1 MYECMNVSK
10 KTKIRHR
17 NGINAT
23 LADMPLSSRRV
34 LFLTIAKLDPKKI
47 IENGSVFR
55 VYASDYA
62 EVCDIDKTTAYQQL
76 REAAKQLQLQVLS
89 IPREQLLPPIKRAGE
104 PLMPWKK
111 LEGGVRML
119 NVTEYCDYMDG
130 DGYLDVAFS
139 RQMEPYI
146 CRLEKDFTTQVLLSA
161 VRLSDTNA
169 SRFYQYLREK
179 ISAGKIKYID
189 IDIDKLK
196 ADLCINESGY
206 YDSYKNL
213 NNQFFKR
220 TVKKIIEKTEFVKI
234 SMEVIKRIKRRASEV
249 RISYEYEEY

>member
-1 MYECMNVSK
+1 MKVSK

-34 LFLTIAKLDPKKI
+34 LFLTISQLDPKKI
-47 IENGSVFR
+47 IERGGIFR

-62 EVCDIDKTTAYQQL
+62 ELCGIEKTTAYQQL
-76 REAAKQLQLQVLS
+76 KEPAKQLQQQIIA
-89 IPREQLLPPIKRAGE
+89 IPREQLLPPIPRAGE

-130 DGYLDVAFS
+130 DGYIDVAFS

-146 CRLEKDFTTQVLLSA
+146 CRLEKDFTTQILLSA
-161 VRLSDTNA
+161 IRLSDTNA
-169 SRFYQYLREK
+169 IRLYQYIREK
-179 ISAGKIKYID
+179 ISAGKVKYFD
-189 IDIDKLK
+189 ISLEDFK
-196 ADLCINESGY
+196 ADLGIDNAVY
-206 YDSYKNL
+206 YQSYKNIS
-213 NNQFFKR
+213 NQYFKR
-220 TVKKIIEKTEFVKI
+220 SVKKIIEKTEFNIIK
-234 SMEVIKRIKRRASEV
+234 MEVIKRIRRKAVEV

>member
-1 MYECMNVSK
+1 MKVSK

-34 LFLTIAKLDPKKI
+34 LFLTIARVDPKTVM
-47 IENGSVFR
+47 ERGEVFR

-62 EVCDIDKTTAYQQL
+62 ELCGIDKSAAYKQL
-76 REAAKQLQLQVLS
+76 KKAAKQLQQQIIA
-89 IPREQLLPPIKRAGE
+89 IPREQLLPPIPRAGE

-130 DGYLDVAFS
+130 DGYIDVAFS

-146 CRLEKDFTTQVLLSA
+146 CRLEKDFTTQILLSA

-169 SRFYQYLREK
+169 IRLYQYLREK
-179 ISAGKIKYID
+179 ISAGKVKYFD
-189 IDIDKLK
+189 ISLEDLK
-196 ADLCINESGY
+196 ADLGIS
-206 YDSYKNL
+206 DVATYKEYKYFNNL
-213 NNQFFKR
+213 YFKR
-220 TVKKIIEKTEFVKI
+220 AISKIIEKTEFNIIK
-234 SMEVIKRIKRRASEV
+234 MEVIKRIRRKAVEV